1 MMYMA
6 YFMRKKRLS
15 TRIIIWFTIFAIISS
30 PSFAYAQATIPFNR
44 ELQLYSKS
52 CVLMDGDSGRIL
64 YEKEGSLALANASTT
79 KILTCIVCLENA
91 DLSDIVTASSK
102 AAAQPKVHLGMKQG
116 DQFYLKDLLYAMMLE
131 SYNDCAMALAEH
143 VGESMEGF
151 AELMNSK
158 AAEIGCTDTY
168 FVTPNGL
175 DAETDEGSHHTTAAD
190 LARIMKYCC
199 WDSDKSSEFLE
210 ITQTLNYSFSGLD
223 GATYSV
229 SNKNAF
235 LSMMSDAISGKTGY
249 TSKAGY
255 CYVAALES
263 EGRKYTIAL
272 LACGWPNNRTYKW
285 SDAKALFS
293 YGKEHYRKEEIVFL
307 SDYADITVVNG
318 RRTNATLRDWGKVV
332 WISVKMTTDSPDTSY
347 LLAENEQLEYET
359 ILPDK
364 IYHAVKSQDMVGKTQ
379 CLLNETVIAE
389 CIISAAG
396 ECELWDFSSFFQCFC
411 DAFLFKN

>member
-1 MMYMA
+1 
-6 YFMRKKRLS
+6 
-15 TRIIIWFTIFAIISS
+15 
-30 PSFAYAQATIPFNR
+30 
-44 ELQLYSKS
+44 
-52 CVLMDGDSGRIL
+52 
-64 YEKEGSLALANASTT
+64 
-79 KILTCIVCLENA
+79 
-91 DLSDIVTASSK
+91 
-102 AAAQPKVHLGMKQG
+102 
-116 DQFYLKDLLYAMMLE
+116 
-131 SYNDCAMALAEH
+131 
-143 VGESMEGF
+143 
-151 AELMNSK
+151 
-158 AAEIGCTDTY
+158 
-168 FVTPNGL
+168 L
-175 DAETDEGSHHTTAAD
+175 DAETDEGSHHTTAED
-190 LARIMKYCC
+190 IARIMKYCC

-210 ITQTLNYSFSGLD
+210 ITQTLNYAFSSLD
-223 GATYSV
+223 GAAYSV

-285 SDAKALFS
+285 NDAKVLFS
-293 YGKEHYRKEEIVFL
+293 YGKEHYRKEEIAFP
-307 SDYADITVVNG
+307 SEYADITVVNG
-318 RRTNATLRDWGKVV
+318 RRTNATLDDWGKTVS
-332 WISVKMTTDSPDTSY
+332 ISVKMTADSPDTSY

-389 CIISAAG
+389 CRISAVG

-411 DAFLFKN
+411 DEFLFKV